1 MESSKSLHFG
11 PYVYKICSVIERG
24 ICLVV
29 EIVQFIVGSV
39 LFFILFFVITFII
52 NMLVSQTWVITL
64 LYPFIIIIFVCKYSF
79 LDYLTL
85 PETAFTAVLEIFTSM
100 TLVEAI
106 YIIFGFIGTI
116 VAGIV
121 MRALRK
127 AGYQMF

>member
-1 MESSKSLHFG
+1 M
-11 PYVYKICSVIERG
+11 
-24 ICLVV
+24 V

-39 LFFILFFVITFII
+39 LFFILFFGIAFII
-52 NMLVSQTWVITL
+52 NMLVRQTWVITL
-64 LYPFIIIIFVCKYSF
+64 LYPFIIILVVGKYSF
-79 LDYLTL
+79 LDYFTQ
-85 PETAFTAVLEIFTSM
+85 PGNAFPAVLYIFTSM

-106 YIIFGFIGTI
+106 NIIFGFIGTI